1 MSDIDADFDLPSR
14 LTASWPPAQW
24 SGVHVLAAVSG
35 GADSMAL
42 LRALVEAKRRAGGA
56 GHVLAGH
63 VNHQLRSAASDAD
76 ERWLCQQCREL
87 GVRLEV
93 RREDAATLAAAEG
106 DGLEAAARSAR
117 YRLLTEMAE
126 RAGAR
131 FVVTA
136 HTRDD
141 QAETVLFR
149 LLRGAGL
156 RGLAGMRRFRKLS
169 PGVVL
174 ARPLLDETRAELEAY
189 LHGLGQPWR
198 EDASN
203 ANIEFARN
211 RLRHELLP
219 YVREHFNADADAAI
233 NRAASLAAEAQS
245 LVEKLADELLAR
257 CIVTEQSVGSANRV
271 AAALSVAPL
280 RGQPA
285 IVVREA
291 LRQAWRRAGLSEQ
304 SMTHDWWRQ
313 LAQLA
318 SYRETAGKLNL
329 PGNVLAQRQG
339 DLLVLS
345 PPSVP

>member
-1 MSDIDADFDLPSR
+1 MSAIDADLDLPSR
-14 LTASWPPAQW
+14 LAAAWPPHEW

-56 GHVLAGH
+56 GNVLAGH
-63 VNHQLRSAASDAD
+63 VNHRLRSAASDAD
-76 ERWLCQQCREL
+76 ERWLCQQCRVL
-87 GVRLEV
+87 GIPLEV
-93 RREDAATLAAAEG
+93 RREDAAVLAAAEG

-126 RAGAR
+126 ATGAR

-156 RGLAGMRRFRKLS
+156 RGLAGMRRCRELS
-169 PGVVL
+169 PSVVL
-174 ARPLLDETRAELEAY
+174 VRPLLDVTRAELEAY
-189 LHGLGQPWR
+189 LHGLGQSWR

-203 ANIEFARN
+203 ANVEFARN

-219 YVREHFNADADAAI
+219 YVREHFNVDADAAVA
-233 NRAASLAAEAQS
+233 RTASLAAEAQS
-245 LVEKLADELLAR
+245 LVETLAEELLAR
-257 CIVTEQSVGSANRV
+257 CAMTSRSSDSSHQIAM
-271 AAALSVAPL
+271 SVAPL
-280 RGQPA
+280 IGQPE

-304 SMTHDWWRQ
+304 SMTHQWWRQ
-313 LAQLA
+313 LTQLA
-318 SYRETAGKLNL
+318 LSAETRGKLNL
-329 PGNVLAQRQG
+329 PGNVLAHREG
-339 DLLVLS
+339 DLLVLA
-345 PPSVP
+345 PPSVT